1 MNHCGR
7 HSYSFLCLLALLFY
21 FFTPINVQAQESD
34 MEETLAPSSW
44 SLMTGL
50 ASLTS
55 VTAERG
61 SYVAASFQGEYL
73 FQNLPLYLLTRL
85 SFGDSI
91 TGNDTWRFDHYHQQ
105 LELGLGVR
113 KSLGRGAFFGQITG
127 GALGVYEVASHH
139 QIVRVGDELGRFTNW
154 SAGPMMASEIG
165 LELQLAAGFSSRM
178 AVGPTWT
185 LQKIN
190 DAETS
195 IFGVT
200 AHLGLRYDF

>member
-1 MNHCGR
+1 MSQLHYSLICLFMGMSVCGLMLPLNA
-7 HSYSFLCLLALLFY
+7 F
-21 FFTPINVQAQESD
+21 AQED
-34 MEETLAPSSW
+34 KIEESIKENPYALIGSIATA
-44 SLMTGL
+44 
-50 ASLTS
+50 TS
-55 VTAERG
+55 VTADRG
-61 SYVAASFQGEYL
+61 SFVAASFQFEYAFL
-73 FQNLPLYLLTRL
+73 HTPFYLTTRL
-85 SFGDSI
+85 LFGDAI

-113 KSLGRGAFFGQITG
+113 KSLGRGAVFGQITG

-165 LELQLAAGFSSRM
+165 LELHLAAGFSSRM

-195 IFGVT
+195 IFGAT

>member
-1 MNHCGR
+1 MNLCGR
-7 HSYSFLCLLALLFY
+7 HSCSCLCLMALLFCL
-21 FFTPINVQAQESD
+21 FTSENAYAQD
-34 MEETLAPSSW
+34 PATEETLAPSTW
-44 SLMTGL
+44 ALVTGL
-50 ASLTS
+50 GSLTS

-73 FQNLPLYLLTRL
+73 FQKRPLYLLTRL

-113 KSLGRGAFFGQITG
+113 QPLGRGALFGQITG

-154 SAGPMMASEIG
+154 SAGPLMASEIG
-165 LELQLAAGFSSRM
+165 LELHLAAGFSSRM

-190 DAETS
+190 DAEIS
-195 IFGVT
+195 IFGAT